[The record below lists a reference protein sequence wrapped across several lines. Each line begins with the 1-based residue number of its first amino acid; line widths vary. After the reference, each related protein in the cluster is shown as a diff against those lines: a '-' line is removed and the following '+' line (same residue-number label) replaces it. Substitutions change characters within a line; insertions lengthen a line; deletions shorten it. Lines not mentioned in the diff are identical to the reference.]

1 MMNETLYFV
10 LSGPS
15 GVGKTTLIK
24 KLTEMVD
31 DLGCPVSN
39 TSRSPREEEI
49 EGVHYYFKSPE
60 AMMKLKMYDKFAEL
74 TTREDGTQ
82 YGLTQMELRRMRRFK
97 SAIFDLDVA
106 GARAIKELL
115 GDAVTL
121 IMVVPE
127 YGDELYTRLEHRGT
141 EEPQEISKRLE
152 RGVQELMASGEYD
165 YLVINRSV
173 DEAAKQIQA
182 IIQAEHLSIKRKCNE
197 EQILAV
203 MDDLQGRI

>member
-31 DLGCPVSN
+31 DLGCPASH
-39 TSRSPREEEI
+39 TSRTPREEEI

-60 AMMKLKMYDKFAEL
+60 AMMKMKMYDKFAEL

-82 YGLTQMELRRMRRFK
+82 YGLTKMELRRMRRFK

-106 GARAIKELL
+106 
-115 GDAVTL
+115 
-121 IMVVPE
+121 
-127 YGDELYTRLEHRGT
+127 
-141 EEPQEISKRLE
+141 QEISKRLE
-152 RGVQELMASGEYD
+152 RGVQELMSSGEYD
-165 YLVINRSV
+165 YLVINRSA